1 MAAALQLQLPPGG
14 VPVRGLAELPPDGDP
29 RGEDALGGQA
39 RRLELRRQGRMRDA
53 DAVQLQL
60 AHPGGAGEIRGHEP
74 GGHPQTVAAAQLRHH
89 HGREHVHADGRVGSQ
104 VHQRLIQ
111 GADAPDAVFIQQGR
125 GALLLHAIARAVQL
139 GGIAIGKVVA
149 PADQVRRPL
158 GQKVQGVIGPAL
170 VSPGGQLLRQGGG
183 CGVVPAAG
191 VAGENGNFHRF
202 FLFSFSARRSRRGL
216 L

>member
-39 RRLELRRQGRMRDA
+39 RRLKLRRQGRMRDA

-60 AHPGGAGEIRGHEP
+60 THPGRAGEVRGHEP

-89 HGREHVHADGRVGSQ
+89 HGREHVDADGRVGSQ

-111 GADAPDAVFIQQGR
+111 GADAPDAVFIQQRR
-125 GALLLHAIARAVQL
+125 GALLLHAIAAPYSL
-139 GGIAIGKVVA
+139 GA
-149 PADQVRRPL
+149 
-158 GQKVQGVIGPAL
+158 
-170 VSPGGQLLRQGGG
+170 
-183 CGVVPAAG
+183 
-191 VAGENGNFHRF
+191 
-202 FLFSFSARRSRRGL
+202 
-216 L
+216 